1 MSLIWPSAGQ
11 DVVSDK
17 PRLHAF
23 VIGVGDYPHLNG
35 GIVGSLALDPL
46 GLSQVTTP
54 RFTAP
59 AIAKWLLRDY
69 KNAQCPLGSLEV
81 LVSPGGQ
88 IALPGGGQ
96 ADAQR
101 ATMTNV
107 EQSFAAWQARCSK
120 HADNIALFYFCGH
133 GLHKGEQFLLPE
145 DFGNPRLPKRWKNC
159 INFDGMRVGMRR
171 CPAQTQL
178 FFVDACRETPF
189 GMLTQLTVEGDPL
202 IDGAGVDDTVG
213 CSAAYYATAQ
223 GKQAYGPANGV
234 TFFGEAVLS
243 CLNGV
248 AGLNK
253 LGKWIV
259 DSYSL
264 GNALGQVMAQ
274 MARRHRL
281 PLTCNPDVTG
291 MARIHEAKAPRVM
304 VSVECTSEAAN
315 LAAEIALRRGAVQ
328 FLCGPGQPKPMVEE
342 VEAGDWDVDVRF
354 PGGQFP
360 ATPPRSYTLMPP
372 VFEGVPVP

>member
-1 MSLIWPSAGQ
+1 MSLVWPAAEQ
-11 DVVSDK
+11 DIVADQ

-35 GIVGSLALDPL
+35 GIGPLAVDPL
-46 GLSQVTTP
+46 GLSQITTP
-54 RFTAP
+54 RFTVP
-59 AIAKWLLRDY
+59 AIVHWLLNEYR
-69 KNAQCPLGSLEV
+69 NPACPLGSVEMLA
-81 LVSPGGQ
+81 SPAAQ

-96 ADAQR
+96 ADVQR
-101 ATMTNV
+101 ATMSKV
-107 EQSFAAWQARCSK
+107 RQSFVDWQARCAK
-120 HADNIALFYFCGH
+120 QADSIALFYFCGH

-145 DFGNPRLPKRWKNC
+145 DFGDPALPKRWENC
-159 INFDGMRVGMRR
+159 IDFDGMRVGMLK

-189 GMLTQLTVEGDPL
+189 GMLTQLQIQGDPL
-202 IDGAGVDDTVG
+202 IDGAGIGDTVR

-223 GKQAYGPANGV
+223 GQQAYGPADGV
-234 TFFGEAVLS
+234 TYFGQALLS

-281 PLTCNPDVTG
+281 ALTCNPDVTG
-291 MARIHEAKAPRVM
+291 MARIHEAKAPRV
-304 VSVECTSEAAN
+304 VVCVGCTTEAAN
-315 LAAEIALRRGAVQ
+315 TAAEIVLRSGAVQ
-328 FLCGPGQPKPMVEE
+328 LQSALGQPKPMVEE
-342 VEAGDWDVDVRF
+342 VDAGNWDVEVRF

-360 ATPPRSYTLMPP
+360 AAAAVSYSMMPP